1 VESTVHPFF
10 HFAPLIDEVIL
21 QSKMCKMKTRIT
33 IIFLLS
39 ISLSYHSWAQFRGQ
53 VIRGSIVDQQSK
65 EPLPGANV
73 VIVGSTPPIG
83 ASADANGQFRISN
96 VKSGRYDLKAS
107 FIGYE
112 ESIISSVVVT
122 TGKEVVLEISLNEN
136 VRALK
141 EVEISG
147 YKKHETINGMTSVS
161 ARSFTMEEA
170 GRYSGGRSD
179 PSRLVSNFAGVS
191 TPNDSRN
198 DIVIRGN
205 SPAGV
210 LWRIDGM
217 TIPNP
222 NHFVNMGT
230 TGGPVS
236 ALNPNTL
243 DNSDFLTSAWPAYYG
258 NANGGVFDIRLRTGN
273 NEKREYTIEM
283 GALTGLEA
291 VAEGPVVKGKN
302 ASYMAAYR
310 YSFTGLSQQLG
321 IPIGT
326 SATPFYQDLTFKITS
341 GDTKAGRFTLFG
353 LGGLSHIQ
361 FKHDKIDTTDIFVD
375 PNMDTYSGSTIGMM
389 GLSHFI
395 RLSKKVNLNN
405 IVGISYTNAILK
417 LDSVQPDDN
426 TYRIRN
432 TNTTETRILLNSYV
446 DYKANPQLFIK
457 AGIQAD
463 VMLLDLKM
471 QDRINSPEWID
482 MLDFDG
488 VTTLLAGYA
497 ESRYR
502 ITEKLTLNAG
512 FRSQYLTLN
521 KSLSAEPR
529 VGIRYQF
536 HKNHSIRAGYG
547 YHVQMQTL
555 PVYFYRELLP
565 DGTYDESNQN
575 LGFTHAQHFVIG
587 WDANPFPDWR
597 IKAEGY
603 YQYLSKVPVSKNSNS
618 FSMLNQGASF
628 NMTEESNL
636 INNGTGTNYGA
647 ELTIEKFFS
656 RGYYALATCSFYQAK
671 YRGSD
676 EVERN
681 TGFNGNYAYNI
692 LAGKEFKIGKEK
704 QNAITLDIKFSQA
717 GGRYYTPIDLEASR
731 AAGEQ
736 VLMGDDYAFSE
747 RYPGFLR
754 LDIKGGITLNSKK
767 RNFSQTFFIDIQNV
781 TNNKNVFMVQYNS
794 YSGEI
799 GTLYQIGFFPNFG
812 YKIQF

>member
-1 VESTVHPFF
+1 
-10 HFAPLIDEVIL
+10 
-21 QSKMCKMKTRIT
+21 MKKKIS
-33 IIFLLS
+33 IVLLLS
-39 ISLSYHSWAQFRGQ
+39 IFLSVQSWAQFQGQ
-53 VIRGSIVDQQSK
+53 VIRGKILDRESTG
-65 EPLPGANV
+65 PLPGANII
-73 VIVGSTPPIG
+73 IVGSEPPIG
-83 ASADANGQFRISN
+83 ASADANGQFRISG
-96 VKSGRYDLKAS
+96 VKPGRYDLKAS
-107 FIGYE
+107 IIGYE

-122 TGKEVVLEISLNEN
+122 AGKEVVLEVLLNEN
-136 VRALK
+136 VSALK

-147 YKKHETINGMTSVS
+147 FKKHETINGMTSVS

-205 SPAGV
+205 SPTGV

-236 ALNPNTL
+236 ALNPNAL
-243 DNSDFLTSAWPAYYG
+243 DNSDFLTSAWPAYFG

-273 NEKREYTIEM
+273 AEKREYTIEM

-291 VAEGPVVKGKN
+291 VAEGPFVKGKN

-310 YSFTGLSQQLG
+310 YSFTGLTQQLN

-341 GDTKAGRFTLFG
+341 GDTKAGRFSLFG

-361 FKHDKIDTTDIFVD
+361 FNHNDIDTSDIFVD
-375 PNMDTYSGSTIGMM
+375 PNMDTFSGSTIGLV

-395 RLSKKVNLNN
+395 RLSKKVNMTN
-405 IVGISYTNAILK
+405 IIGVSYTNAVLK

-426 TYRIRN
+426 THRIRN
-432 TNTTETRILLNSYV
+432 TNTTETRVLVNSSI
-446 DYKANPQLFIK
+446 DYKVNPQLFIK

-463 VMLLDLKM
+463 IMLLDLKL
-471 QDRINSPEWID
+471 QDRMNTPEWVD

-488 VTTLLAGYA
+488 ATTLIAGYA

-521 KSLSAEPR
+521 QSLSAEPR
-529 VGIRYQF
+529 IGIRYQF
-536 HKNHSIRAGYG
+536 HQNHSIRAGYG

-555 PVYFYRELLP
+555 PVYFYQEQLP
-565 DGTYDESNQN
+565 DGSYDESNQK
-575 LGFTHAQHFVIG
+575 LGFTHAQHFVVG

-597 IKAEGY
+597 VKTEVY
-603 YQYLSKVPVSKNSNS
+603 YQHLSDVPISRNINS
-618 FSMLNQGASF
+618 FSMLNEGASF
-628 NMTEESNL
+628 VMTEESNL
-636 INNGTGTNYGA
+636 VNKGTGTNYGV
-647 ELTIEKFFS
+647 EVTIEKFFS
-656 RGYYALATCSFYQAK
+656 HGYYALLTGSLYEAK

-676 EVERN
+676 DVERN
-681 TGFNGNYAYNI
+681 TAFNGNYVYNI
-692 LAGKEFKIGKEK
+692 LAGKEFKIGEKK
-704 QNAITLDIKFSQA
+704 QNAITFDVKFSQA
-717 GGRYYTPIDLEASR
+717 GGRYYTPIDVEASR
-731 AAGEQ
+731 AAGQQ
-736 VLMGDDYAFSE
+736 VLMADEYAFSE

-754 LDIKGGITLNSKK
+754 LDIKGGFTLNSKK
-767 RNFSQTFFIDIQNV
+767 RKLSQTVFLDFQNV
-781 TNNKNVFMVQYNS
+781 TNHKNVFMVQYNS
-794 YSGEI
+794 YSKEI